1 MMDDIESF
9 KARVGK
15 NLRELRESREWTQAD
30 LAREAGI
37 TRQAVANYEEGKQ
50 VMSLYVAVK
59 ITKALKARSITVL
72 TK

>member
-1 MMDDIESF
+1 MMDNIEAF

-15 NLRELRESREWTQAD
+15 NLGELREAREWTQAD

>member
-1 MMDDIESF
+1 MDDIESF

>member
-1 MMDDIESF
+1 MMDDIEAF

-59 ITKALKARSITVL
+59 ITKALNARSITVL